1 MWLWDLCD
9 ALILGS
15 RTHMHQSHPAVPRPD
30 LGLEALLRIC
40 SAPPP
45 RMFYSWPRLWHMEI
59 PRLGIRPI
67 HSSDPSHSGVNSGSL
82 TCCTTGKLH
91 APFLRSPEPAL
102 GKAPRISGELPA
114 VSWSQWCSDRPCLR
128 PGSEPQQGRPH
139 PQICVAGVP

>member
-45 RMFYSWPRLWHMEI
+45 VCFI
-59 PRLGIRPI
+59 LG
-67 HSSDPSHSGVNSGSL
+67 HAFGTWKFLGWGSDPFTAVTRATLVSTLDLSPAAPLGNCTPPFSGALN
-82 TCCTTGKLH
+82 
-91 APFLRSPEPAL
+91 LR
-102 GKAPRISGELPA
+102 
-114 VSWSQWCSDRPCLR
+114 
-128 PGSEPQQGRPH
+128 
-139 PQICVAGVP
+139 